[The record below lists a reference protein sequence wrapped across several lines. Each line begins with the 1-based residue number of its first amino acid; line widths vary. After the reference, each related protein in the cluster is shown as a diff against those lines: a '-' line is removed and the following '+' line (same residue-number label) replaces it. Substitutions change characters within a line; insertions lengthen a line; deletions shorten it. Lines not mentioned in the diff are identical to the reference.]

1 MERGVGAYGFEVFST
16 RSEEKMGKS
25 KFVND
30 PVHGFI
36 TIADGL
42 ASRVVAS
49 EEFQRLRRVRQLGLS
64 DLVYPGATH
73 TRFGHSLGAMHL
85 MGEALRALRSKGFE
99 VTEEAEESALAAIL
113 MHDLGHAPFSHT
125 LEGAFGGLPGHE
137 AIGLQLMERLNERW
151 GGALDGAIAI
161 VRNTHG
167 VPFLHQLVSGQ
178 LDVDR
183 MDYLRRDS
191 FFTGVREGNVA
202 VDRLIKMLTLHRGE
216 LALEVKGIYS
226 IEHFLLARRVLYW
239 QVYLHKTVVAADCM
253 LRLAVARAR
262 ELLRDGRPLSCSNAL
277 RQLLRQ
283 PDLAPGARADV
294 SSLEAFLQIDDG
306 DVHVALKAW
315 VHSEDEL
322 LSELAR
328 SIVWRRLPRLQYV
341 PQPVEEA
348 HLEALRAE
356 YHARHPKLGVDTVR
370 RLIFGGVAR
379 NQAYD
384 PHGEAIVLIDGNG
397 QAYAL
402 PELSRILDERATL
415 RADER
420 YYICVPK
427 E

>member
-1 MERGVGAYGFEVFST
+1 
-16 RSEEKMGKS
+16 MGRS

-42 ASRVVAS
+42 ASRIVAS
-49 EEFQRLRRVRQLGLS
+49 NEFQRLRRIRQLGLS

-99 VTEEAEESALAAIL
+99 VTREAEEAALAAIL

-137 AIGLQLMERLNERW
+137 AIGLQLMERLNAQW
-151 GGALDGAIAI
+151 GGALYAAIAI
-161 VRNTHG
+161 VRNEHE

-183 MDYLRRDS
+183 MDYLQRDS

-202 VDRLIKMLTLHRGE
+202 VDRLIKMLTLHNGE

-253 LRLAVARAR
+253 LRKAMVRAK
-262 ELLRDGRPLSCSNAL
+262 ELLQAGHPLDCPPAL
-277 RQLLRQ
+277 RQLLLL
-283 PDLAPGARADV
+283 PELPAGARAEAGA
-294 SSLEAFLQIDDG
+294 LETFLQLDDS
-306 DVHVALKAW
+306 DVQMALKAW
-315 VHSEDEL
+315 VQNGDEL
-322 LSELAR
+322 LSALAQ

-341 PQPVEEA
+341 ASPVEEA
-348 HLEALRAE
+348 QLEELRRE
-356 YHARHPKLGVDTVR
+356 YHARHPELQAETVR
-370 RLIFGGVAR
+370 RLIFTGVAR

-384 PHGEAIVLIDGNG
+384 PHGEAIVLVDGGG

-402 PELSRILDERATL
+402 PELSRILDERTTS

-420 YYICVPK
+420 YYVCVPK

>member
-1 MERGVGAYGFEVFST
+1 
-16 RSEEKMGKS
+16 MGS
-25 KFVND
+25 LKFVND
-30 PVHGFI
+30 PVHGFV
-36 TIADGL
+36 TIAGGL

-49 EEFQRLRRVRQLGLS
+49 EEFQRLRRIRQLGLS

-99 VTEEAEESALAAIL
+99 VREEDEEAALAAIL

-137 AIGLQLMERLNERW
+137 AIGLQLMERLNTQW

-161 VRNTHG
+161 IRNEHK

-202 VDRLIKMLTLHRGE
+202 VDRLIKMLTLHQGE

-253 LRLAVARAR
+253 LRLAITRAR
-262 ELLRDGRPLSCSNAL
+262 ELLRAGVPLGCPSVL
-277 RQLLRQ
+277 RELLQL
-283 PDLAPGARADV
+283 PDLASGERASD
-294 SSLEAFLQIDDG
+294 STLAAFLHLDDS
-306 DVHVALKAW
+306 DVLVALKGW
-315 VHSEDEL
+315 VQSGDEL
-322 LSELAR
+322 LSALAR
-328 SIVWRRLPRLQYV
+328 SIVWRQLPRLQYV
-341 PQPVEEA
+341 SQPVGEA
-348 HLEALRAE
+348 ELQRLRGE
-356 YHARHPKLGVDTVR
+356 YHERHPELQEETVR

-384 PHGEAIVLIDGNG
+384 PQGDAIVLVDGG
-397 QAYAL
+397 GRAYAL
-402 PELSRILDERATL
+402 PELSRILDERVTS

-420 YYICVPK
+420 YYLCMPK